1 MNSSIVPFS
10 IERLGVG
17 IATSEILLA
26 SEKGLAIGLVLRLDE
41 LTDASL
47 SEQGAVV
54 FWRGSKVELFLLD
67 EASGS
72 GAQSA

>member
-26 SEKGLAIGLVLRLDE
+26 AEKGLAIGLVLRFGE

-47 SEQGAVV
+47 SKQGAVV
-54 FWRGSKVELFLLD
+54 FRIGSEVKLFLLD
-67 EASGS
+67 EASGP